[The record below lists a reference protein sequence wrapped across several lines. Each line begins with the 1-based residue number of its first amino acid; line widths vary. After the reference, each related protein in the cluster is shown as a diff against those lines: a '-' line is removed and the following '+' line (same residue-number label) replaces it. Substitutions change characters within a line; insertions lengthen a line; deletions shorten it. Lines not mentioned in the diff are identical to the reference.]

1 MPRPF
6 KKEPNDIPIH
16 RKCHLLEAV
25 VTIRK
30 SSSITQL
37 SDDAGNLSKLLW
49 SQLEQYDNWYHNDI
63 ILAGT
68 LLSHMLSLDVIDD
81 TAKLILERLE
91 NTGITRESSQL
102 YCHTFNRL
110 LILSLNKNSTA
121 GLLFFHQT
129 HGTSQERKTL

>member
-1 MPRPF
+1 MEDLINRCHNHL

-16 RKCHLLEAV
+16 RKYHLLEAV

-81 TAKLILERLE
+81 TAELILERLE
-91 NTGITRESSQL
+91 KYRDYKRIQPT
-102 YCHTFNRL
+102 
-110 LILSLNKNSTA
+110 ILSYFQSFAYFLLEQKQYNKST
-121 GLLFFHQT
+121 FF
-129 HGTSQERKTL
+129 